1 MKKCCKNKVVPDYR
15 EFIKIFVTMIIVTM
29 VFILASSI
37 AEDRVE
43 ESLTDIYREMFVV
56 DSLIMD
62 LKLTIDSIEVK

>member
-1 MKKCCKNKVVPDYR
+1 MNKVVPDYR
-15 EFIKIFVTMIIVTM
+15 EFIRVFVTMIIVTC
-29 VFILASSI
+29 VFIIASNI

-62 LKLTIDSIEVK
+62 LKLTIDSLEVKK

>member
-1 MKKCCKNKVVPDYR
+1 MNKVVPDYR
-15 EFIKIFVTMIIVTM
+15 EFIRVFVTMIIVTC
-29 VFILASSI
+29 VFIVASTI

-43 ESLTDIYREMFVV
+43 DSLTDIYREMFVV

>member
-1 MKKCCKNKVVPDYR
+1 MNRVVPDYR
-15 EFIKIFVTMIIVTM
+15 EFIRVFVTIIIVTI
-29 VFILASSI
+29 VFIVASTI

>member
-1 MKKCCKNKVVPDYR
+1 MNKVVPDYR

-29 VFILASSI
+29 VFVLASSI

-43 ESLTDIYREMFVV
+43 ESLTDVYREMFVV

-62 LKLTIDSIEVK
+62 LKLTFDSLEVK

>member
-1 MKKCCKNKVVPDYR
+1 MNKVVPDYR
-15 EFIKIFVTMIIVTM
+15 EFIRVFVTMIIVTF
-29 VFILASSI
+29 VFIVASAI

>member
-1 MKKCCKNKVVPDYR
+1 
-15 EFIKIFVTMIIVTM
+15 MIIVTM

-43 ESLTDIYREMFVV
+43 ESLTDVYREMFVV

-62 LKLTIDSIEVK
+62 LKLTFDSLEVR

>member
-1 MKKCCKNKVVPDYR
+1 MNRVVPDYR
-15 EFIKIFVTMIIVTM
+15 EFIRVFVTMIIVTF
-29 VFILASSI
+29 VFIVASTI

-43 ESLTDIYREMFVV
+43 ESLTDVYREMFVV

>member
-1 MKKCCKNKVVPDYR
+1 MNKVVPDYR
-15 EFIKIFVTMIIVTM
+15 EFIRVFVTMIIVNF
-29 VFILASSI
+29 VFIVEITI

-62 LKLTIDSIEVK
+62 LKLTIDSIEVKK

>member
-1 MKKCCKNKVVPDYR
+1 MNKVVPDYR
-15 EFIKIFVTMIIVTM
+15 EFIRVFVTMIIVTF
-29 VFILASSI
+29 VFIVASTI

>member
-1 MKKCCKNKVVPDYR
+1 MNKLVPDYR
-15 EFIKIFVTMIIVTM
+15 EFIRVFVTMIIVTC
-29 VFILASSI
+29 VFIVASTI

-43 ESLTDIYREMFVV
+43 DSLTDIYREMFVV

>member
-1 MKKCCKNKVVPDYR
+1 
-15 EFIKIFVTMIIVTM
+15 MIIVTF
-29 VFILASSI
+29 VFIVASTI

>member
-1 MKKCCKNKVVPDYR
+1 MNRVVPDYR
-15 EFIKIFVTMIIVTM
+15 EFIRVFVTMIIVTF
-29 VFILASSI
+29 VFIVASTI